1 MFGLGIWEI
10 AAIALVIVVFVKPSE
25 LPNAAR
31 TAGRVVRR
39 IQTGIARAKAEMR
52 QVSTALERT
61 AAGHAA
67 SSDGAAAERTA
78 SGRDRG
84 APPDDRIHPMRT
96 EPPADEQD
104 AGARP
109 GYNADASS
117 GDAAER

>member
-10 AAIALVIVVFVKPSE
+10 AAIALVLVVFVKPSE

-39 IQTGIARAKAEMR
+39 IQAGIARAKAEMR
-52 QVSTALERT
+52 QVSTALE
-61 AAGHAA
+61 HAA

-104 AGARP
+104 AGERP
-109 GYNADASS
+109 GYNAGASS